1 MTGTFLI
8 SGMRPVVSHT
18 GPPLPPKV
26 EISEHASLG
35 YPELHLSPPFI
46 YEEGGFLLTS
56 PPKKPILF

>member
-35 YPELHLSPPFI
+35 YPELHPALPSSMKRGLFI
-46 YEEGGFLLTS
+46 DFG
-56 PPKKPILF
+56 P